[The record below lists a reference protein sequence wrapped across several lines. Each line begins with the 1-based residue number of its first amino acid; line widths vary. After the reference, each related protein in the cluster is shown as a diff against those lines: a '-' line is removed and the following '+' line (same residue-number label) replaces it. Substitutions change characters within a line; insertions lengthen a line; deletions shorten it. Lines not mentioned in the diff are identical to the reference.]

1 MQAQDNIT
9 NYIKVPS
16 FSYAC
21 SSPCITLVKKKVSLK
36 NKKRTCFEQI
46 VTTKRIQMYVEKNDQ

>member
-1 MQAQDNIT
+1 MFQKMQAQNNVT

-21 SSPCITLVKKKVSLK
+21 SNPCITLVKYIIIK
-36 NKKRTCFEQI
+36 E
-46 VTTKRIQMYVEKNDQ
+46 